1 MRSSNCARAVRR
13 AAFRHECEPAPEH
26 GGRCGPSSARA
37 RPKRASA
44 ASENAR
50 AAWSTGSRAPVIRQA
65 RSCAAFRAHGL
76 GAGRARGASPPPRH
90 PAARSARRPPR
101 GAWSARS
108 PPARQ
113 VRERPRSCG
122 DEGAGLTQTTRAR
135 DPARRRTHPKSARAR
150 RHALRVRRS
159 ARTQVNR
166 SRALVD
172 GFTQTRSSPGS
183 GSHGGHKEPSCAR
196 PRRELRD
203 CAANSICSRQQQFRS
218 EKENG
223 WQPGLPGLAEKWRES
238 G

>member
-13 AAFRHECEPAPEH
+13 AAFGTSASPRPSTA
-26 GGRCGPSSARA
+26 GGAGRRPLARVRSARR
-37 RPKRASA
+37 RPRR
-44 ASENAR
+44 AR
-50 AAWSTGSRAPVIRQA
+50 APAGAPGSRAPVIRQA
-65 RSCAAFRAHGL
+65 RSRAAFRAHGL
-76 GAGRARGASPPPRH
+76 GVGRARGASPPPRH
-90 PAARSARRPPR
+90 PGARSARRPPR

-135 DPARRRTHPKSARAR
+135 NPARRRTHPKSARAR

-203 CAANSICSRQQQFRS
+203 CAANSICSRQQQFRA
-218 EKENG
+218 EKESSHPV
-223 WQPGLPGLAEKWRES
+223 QRQSLKWKGAR
-238 G
+238 